1 MKDKVLVEVYLP
13 MAEQTFETL
22 LPKDIRIADAISL
35 LSRVFS
41 DLANVFYESMD
52 NDVLCDRETGAIYNI
67 GITVREANILNGSR
81 LMLM

>member
-22 LPKDIRIADAISL
+22 LPKDIRIAEAIAL

-41 DLANVFYESMD
+41 DLANVLYESMD
-52 NDVLCDRETGAIYNI
+52 NDVLCDRETGVIYNI